1 MTESAGGG
9 TGSADVGELADSL
22 WSSLENLRLGT
33 NLQWPEFS
41 APMLG
46 IVFLRAVS
54 QQFDRLGAKLNGGS
68 SRNPIEPDDYRAQGV
83 LFVPESAHFSAVS
96 AVPEGGDLATA
107 LREAMSQLGGANPD
121 LRGMLPKGYAAVPA
135 KTLHEGLRRIS
146 PIDLS
151 DEDYGALFADLLLRV
166 AQEEGQD
173 GGDLFVT
180 ALHIVDL
187 MVAIVA
193 PSEGRVFDPC
203 SGSGGMFTGCLRHGG
218 RELDRKR
225 LGFYGQEKSS
235 RNAALSVMNLAVHGG
250 AGLIEV
256 ADSYTDDPHQSVGR
270 FDYVLAN
277 PKFNDTAFDAG
288 RVPVNERFPHGAP
301 TTKANYLWLQ
311 MCHAALNASGRAG
324 IVMPNSAS
332 DGSTKETAI
341 RKAWVEDDAVEAV
354 VAVGEKMFGSIT
366 NPATLWFFNRA
377 KKAHQQEH
385 VLFIDARDTF
395 TVIDAAHRRWT
406 PAQVE
411 FLANIIRL
419 WRAEVPE
426 FDNGSQAMLDERF
439 EHGEYCDV
447 PGLCGVAT
455 LDAIADGGWSL
466 NLGRYVAVPDEFG
479 LESFSLEVPR
489 LRSEFIEL
497 SASAR
502 HLETLVIDVLE
513 GA

>member
-1 MTESAGGG
+1 MTRSSGGG
-9 TGSADVGELADSL
+9 TVSPGVGELADSV
-22 WSSLENLRLGT
+22 WSALENLRSGT

-54 QQFDRLGAKLNGGS
+54 QQFDRLAAKLRGGS
-68 SRNPIEPDDYRAQGV
+68 PRNPVGPDDYRAQGV
-83 LFVPESAHFSAVS
+83 LFVPESSHFSAIS
-96 AVPEGGDLATA
+96 EVPEGGNLATV
-107 LREAMSQLGGANPD
+107 LREAMSQLEAANPD
-121 LRGMLPKGYAAVPA
+121 LRGMLPKGYAAVPS
-135 KTLHEGLRRIS
+135 KTLHEGTRLIS

-151 DEDYGALFADLLLRV
+151 NDDYGALFADLLLRV

-180 ALHIVDL
+180 APHIVDL

-256 ADSYTDDPHQSVGR
+256 GDSYTDDPHKSVGK

-277 PKFNDTAFDAG
+277 PKFNDTAFDRE
-288 RVPVNERFPHGAP
+288 RVQDKRRFPHGSP
-301 TTKANYLWLQ
+301 TPKANYLWLQ
-311 MCHAALNASGRAG
+311 MCQSALGAGGRAA

-332 DGSTKETAI
+332 DGSKKETAI
-341 RKAWVEDDAVEAV
+341 RQVWVEDDVVEAV

-377 KKAHQQEH
+377 KREHQRDR
-385 VLFIDARDTF
+385 VLFIDARETF
-395 TVIDAAHRRWT
+395 TTIDAAHRHWT
-406 PAQVE
+406 QGQIRE
-411 FLANIIRL
+411 LADLALSWRL
-419 WRAEVPE
+419 
-426 FDNGSQAMLDERF
+426 GSSHAPDLA
-439 EHGEYCDV
+439 
-447 PGLCGVAT
+447 GLCRVVHCEE
-455 LDAIADGGWSL
+455 IAENGWSL
-466 NLGRYVAVPDEFG
+466 NPGRYATADVSSGAFDAQRFNELAADFGQLVFEAEGLAAMVSAVMEDA
-479 LESFSLEVPR
+479 R
-489 LRSEFIEL
+489 
-497 SASAR
+497 AS
-502 HLETLVIDVLE
+502 
-513 GA
+513 